1 MHHQEGLARQETVSI
16 TAEINHPSMVA
27 YLRSIGYDVQD
38 PEPDPAGKQNVH
50 KATARD
56 LIPIPQVG
64 TQLPIFPNG
73 TTVFARYPETDT
85 FYKAKVRSFQK
96 GRYTLKFEGEEEE
109 GKEMEV
115 DKRFVLDSK
124 LR

>member
-1 MHHQEGLARQETVSI
+1 
-16 TAEINHPSMVA
+16 MVA
-27 YLRSIGYDVQD
+27 YPFSIGYDVQD
-38 PEPDPAGKQNVH
+38 PEPDSSGKQNVH

-64 TQLPIFPNG
+64 AQLPIFPNG

-96 GRYTLKFEGEEEE
+96 GRYTLKFEGEEEDN
-109 GKEMEV
+109 KEMEV